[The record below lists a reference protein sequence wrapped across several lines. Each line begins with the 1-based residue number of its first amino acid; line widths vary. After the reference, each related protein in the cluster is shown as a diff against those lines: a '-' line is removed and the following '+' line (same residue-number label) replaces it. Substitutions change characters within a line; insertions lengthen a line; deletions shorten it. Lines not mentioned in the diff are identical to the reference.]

1 MLNLFGVLALMLFI
15 LALMKIIMGHRLRN
29 KMLSREISPDMTSRL
44 LEPESARSR
53 ALGSLKWALVLIG
66 VGIGVGAGQLA
77 PVHMKEE
84 MTLAG
89 IFVFAGLG
97 YFIYFL
103 IALRAAR
110 SE

>member
-1 MLNLFGVLALMLFI
+1 MLELIGVIALMFFI
-15 LALMKIIMGHRLRN
+15 LALIQSIMGHRLRN
-29 KMLSREISPDMTSRL
+29 KILSRETPPDVTARI
-44 LEPESARSR
+44 LEPESARSK

-66 VGIGVGAGQLA
+66 VGLGVAFGQFM
-77 PVHMKEE
+77 PSRMQDNIT
-84 MTLAG
+84 MAG

-103 IALRAAR
+103 IALRSAR